1 MGFGGEAGG
10 CIAPE
15 KKWAFF
21 EFLEYTMLPRICDNK
36 IVLRRT
42 SEKPPFFFVRYNM
55 ETGKKRVKRK
65 LVDSKM
71 ICVPLNSSDKF
82 DVVEYQI
89 LSCVCAQIQVIQF
102 PEDVKQAA

>member
-1 MGFGGEAGG
+1 
-10 CIAPE
+10 
-15 KKWAFF
+15 
-21 EFLEYTMLPRICDNK
+21 
-36 IVLRRT
+36 
-42 SEKPPFFFVRYNM
+42 
-55 ETGKKRVKRK
+55 
-65 LVDSKM
+65 M